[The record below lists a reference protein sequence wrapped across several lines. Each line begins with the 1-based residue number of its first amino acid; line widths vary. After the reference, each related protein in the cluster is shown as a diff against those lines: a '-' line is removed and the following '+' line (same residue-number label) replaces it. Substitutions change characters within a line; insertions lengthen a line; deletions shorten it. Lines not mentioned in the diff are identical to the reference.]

1 MNVLEVIKAI
11 TAALVSVAIGD
22 FHVLEKLLIRR
33 RVSISYKKQNIGVF
47 SFVAF
52 KSRTDWV
59 LTSFL
64 DIDFFL
70 AANPEDNVAEV
81 FLGLDFVIDSLALV
95 GNFNSGS
102 LHERNS
108 MIRNPETG
116 PRHDAL

>member
-11 TAALVSVAIGD
+11 TAALVSVAFGD

-33 RVSISYKKQNIGVF
+33 RVSISYKKQNIGV
-47 SFVAF
+47 SFVEF
-52 KSRTDWV
+52 KSRRDWV

-70 AANPEDNVAEV
+70 AADPEDNVTEV